1 MTKTEKVLAALKN
14 GEKLTAKQIE
24 SRFGVG
30 NARATVSAL
39 RMQGFAIYS
48 NPTTNSKG
56 ETKNFYRL
64 GTPSRE
70 VVAAGYRALAAAA

>member
-48 NPTTNSKG
+48 
-56 ETKNFYRL
+56 
-64 GTPSRE
+64 
-70 VVAAGYRALAAAA
+70 

>member
-30 NARATVSAL
+30 NAVLLFQHFVCRGLLSMLTQQQTAMVRKRVSIVLVLLPVQLLLLAIAL
-39 RMQGFAIYS
+39 
-48 NPTTNSKG
+48 
-56 ETKNFYRL
+56 
-64 GTPSRE
+64 
-70 VVAAGYRALAAAA
+70 